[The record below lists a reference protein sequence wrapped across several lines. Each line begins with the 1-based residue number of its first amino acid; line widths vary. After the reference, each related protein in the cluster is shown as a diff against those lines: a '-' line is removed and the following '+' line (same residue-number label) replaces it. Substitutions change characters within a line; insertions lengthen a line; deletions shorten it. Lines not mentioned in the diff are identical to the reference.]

1 LGGLVTKAARFRAWY
16 RDFERSSDAY
26 GVVVLLLIVLIILPM
41 AVELVGKGVVA
52 FATAVVAGAVVVL
65 TLRASWVRPWLVNL
79 AAVIWVT
86 AVVGAVL
93 PERSVLETIGGVG
106 LGLLLIVSPGAI
118 LNRIVRHKRVTVKTV
133 YGSIAVY
140 LQIGVAYSLLYLE
153 LFRVDPATYPSV
165 SDGTLGTF
173 IYYSFVTLTT
183 VGYGD
188 ITPVTEAGR
197 TLAIF
202 EALIGQIFLV
212 IVVAR
217 IVALLGSEARL
228 KDSNPEE

>member
-1 LGGLVTKAARFRAWY
+1 LRAWY

-41 AVELVGKGVVA
+41 AIEPLSSEAVA
-52 FATAVVAGAVVVL
+52 IATAVVGGAVVVL
-65 TLRASWVRPWLVNL
+65 SLRASWVTPWLVNV
-79 AAVIWVT
+79 AAVVWAT
-86 AVVGAVL
+86 AIIGTLL
-93 PERSVLETIGGVG
+93 PERTVVATIGGVG

-140 LQIGVAYSLLYLE
+140 LQIGLAFSLLYLE
-153 LFRVDPATYPSV
+153 LFRADPAAYPSV
-165 SDGTLGTF
+165 SAGTLGTF
-173 IYYSFVTLTT
+173 IYYSFITLTT

-188 ITPVTEAGR
+188 ITPVTETGR
-197 TLAIF
+197 TMAIF

-217 IVALLGSEARL
+217 IVALLGTEARL
-228 KDSNPEE
+228 KDSDPGQ

>member
-1 LGGLVTKAARFRAWY
+1 VTHAARFRAWY

-26 GVVVLLLIVLIILPM
+26 GVIVLLLIVLIVLPM
-41 AVELVGKGVVA
+41 AIEPFSERVVNI
-52 FATAVVAGAVVVL
+52 ATAVVGGAVVVL
-65 TLRASWVRPWLVNL
+65 TLRASWVKLWLVNI
-79 AAVIWVT
+79 AAIFWATAVI
-86 AVVGAVL
+86 GAVL
-93 PERSVLETIGGVG
+93 PDRSVLETIGVVG
-106 LGLLLIVSPGAI
+106 LGLFLIVSPVAI

-140 LQIGVAYSLLYLE
+140 LQMGVAFSLLYVE
-153 LFRVDPATYPSV
+153 LFRLDPAAYPSV
-165 SDGTLGTF
+165 SAGTLGTF

-188 ITPVTEAGR
+188 ITPVTETGR

-217 IVALLGSEARL
+217 IVSLLGSEARL
-228 KDSNPEE
+228 RDSDPDQ